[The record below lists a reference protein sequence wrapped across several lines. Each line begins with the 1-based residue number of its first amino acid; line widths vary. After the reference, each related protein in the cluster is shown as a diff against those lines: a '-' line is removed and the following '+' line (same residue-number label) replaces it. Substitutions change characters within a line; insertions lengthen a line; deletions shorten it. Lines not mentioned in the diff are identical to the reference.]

1 MLTQYVSVYVPGTKQ
16 TNVKLSARDR
26 SIYTDKIARQ
36 LSDKF
41 GGSTAT
47 RGIGFYVSNNGEL
60 IRENVTIVKS
70 FYAGDSAAAFEFACK
85 LGRQLK
91 TELSQESVTIESNE
105 GIEFV

>member
-1 MLTQYVSVYVPGTKQ
+1 MLTQFVSIYVPGTKQ
-16 TNVKLSARDR
+16 ASIKLSARDR

-36 LSDKF
+36 LSDRF

-47 RGIGFYVSNNGEL
+47 RGIGFYVSNSGEL

-70 FYAGDSAAAFEFACK
+70 FYAGDSNEAFEFACN

-91 TELSQESVTIESNE
+91 SELSQESVTIESND